1 MGSHQE
7 GLEQFSGL
15 IDKHEDS
22 NRKNVFFF
30 LSIAYKRCGETE
42 AALRTLNLAIEK
54 MPKHY
59 DALLFRGKLLMKQR
73 KYVEAA

>member
-1 MGSHQE
+1 MGSYQE
-7 GLEQFSGL
+7 CIEQFSGL